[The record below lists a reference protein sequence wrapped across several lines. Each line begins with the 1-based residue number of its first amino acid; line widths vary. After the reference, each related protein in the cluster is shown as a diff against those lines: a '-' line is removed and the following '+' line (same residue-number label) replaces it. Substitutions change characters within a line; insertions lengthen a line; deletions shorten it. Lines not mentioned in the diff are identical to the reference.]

1 MGNWAVIKKLYHR
14 IFLITIYALQVFA
27 ICFTLWKANY
37 DSIILNSATFAF
49 YLSLKC
55 YQIFRRRDILE
66 SSCLLK
72 NYTSLN
78 GITKVFFSPEK
89 EMTSQRGLTVLKS
102 CLNTDLLNTFVIPA
116 SIFTILPATI
126 NEWRLFWSG
135 DR

>member
-1 MGNWAVIKKLYHR
+1 MYCDR

-37 DSIILNSATFAF
+37 DSIILNSATFAL

-55 YQIFRRRDILE
+55 YQIFRRRDVLQ

-78 GITKVFFSPEK
+78 GITKVFFSSEK
-89 EMTSQRGLTVLKS
+89 ELSTQRGLSVLKS
-102 CLNTDLLNTFVIPA
+102 CLNTDVINTFVIPA

-135 DR
+135 DRFAFCDND